1 MKKVLVTGAAG
12 GMGYETL
19 KQMVEDGCDY
29 KIVALD
35 LPNDNTKTKLL
46 PFKDS
51 DRVRAYFGGYE
62 VCCRI

>member
-35 LPNDNTKTKLL
+35 LPNDNTKMKENWLTHAMLI
-46 PFKDS
+46 
-51 DRVRAYFGGYE
+51 GM
-62 VCCRI
+62 